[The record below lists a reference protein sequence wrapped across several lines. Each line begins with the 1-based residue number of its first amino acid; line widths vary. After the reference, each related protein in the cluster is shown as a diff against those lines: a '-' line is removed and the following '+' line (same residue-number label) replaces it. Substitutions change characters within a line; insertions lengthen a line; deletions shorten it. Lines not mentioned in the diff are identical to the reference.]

1 MVYPKPPQV
10 YDGAMKT
17 AIKIEHVSVYLGGN
31 EVLQDISLD
40 LPEGQVTGLLGPSGA
55 GKTTLMRV
63 LVGLQRPKSGS
74 VAIFGVPAGAKKLRP
89 QIGFVTQTPSVY
101 GDLTVAENLR
111 YFAAMVGASDNQVEE
126 IIELVR
132 LGAQTK
138 QLVGS
143 LSGGQRA
150 RVSLAA
156 ALLGSPKLLVL
167 DEPTVGLDP
176 VLRQELW
183 EQFHELAG
191 HGTTL
196 LVSSHVMDEANRCD
210 NLVLMREGSCLAT
223 GSPTE
228 LMTQTKTQDIE
239 SAFLSLVGA
248 KV

>member
-1 MVYPKPPQV
+1 
-10 YDGAMKT
+10 MKT
-17 AIKIEHVSVYLGGN
+17 SVEIQKLSVTLGGDKVLQNVSV
-31 EVLQDISLD
+31 D
-40 LPEGQVTGLLGPSGA
+40 LPEGKITGLLGPSGA

-63 LVGLQRPKSGS
+63 VVGLQRPKFGS
-74 VAIFGVPAGAKKLRP
+74 AKIFGLRAGSAQLRP
-89 QIGFVTQTPSVY
+89 QIGYVTQTPSVY
-101 GDLTVAENLR
+101 LDLSVIENLR
-111 YFAAMVGASDNQVEE
+111 YFAAMVGVNNERVDEV
-126 IIELVR
+126 IELVR
-132 LGAQTK
+132 LSEQTK

-183 EQFHELAG
+183 EQFHELAW

-196 LVSSHVMDEANRCD
+196 LVSSHVMDEAKRCD
-210 NLVLMREGSCLAT
+210 NLVLMREGGVLAT
-223 GSPTE
+223 GAPAD
-228 LMTQTKTQDIE
+228 LMDRTNTHDIE

-248 KV
+248 GS